1 MEMGSESIDYLVRGE
16 DFVNF
21 TTLGYNSSSS
31 SNSSSNDN
39 STTDVLLSDSDL
51 LAVRLGERYMA
62 EVPLVIL
69 NIIYIAIFASGIF
82 GNVCTCVVIA
92 RNR

>member
-1 MEMGSESIDYLVRGE
+1 MGSENIDYLVRGD

-21 TTLGYNSSSS
+21 TTLGYNNSSS
-31 SNSSSNDN
+31 SNSSYDN
-39 STTDVLLSDSDL
+39 NTSDVSLSDSDL